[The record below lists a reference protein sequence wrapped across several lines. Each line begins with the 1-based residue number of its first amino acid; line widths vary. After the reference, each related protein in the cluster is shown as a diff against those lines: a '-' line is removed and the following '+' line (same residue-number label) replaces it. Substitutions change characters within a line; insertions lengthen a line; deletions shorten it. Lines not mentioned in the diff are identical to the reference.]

1 MPRFRFELQAVL
13 DTRKRAEDF
22 CRREV
27 ATLELERGELENGIR
42 GRQQSIVDSREETR
56 EGLVGMIQPDRL
68 RSSANASLA
77 MMRDAQRSVLEL
89 AGIHRRLE
97 TARGTLREASRDRRA
112 IELVRE
118 RRFEAW
124 KTETERREQSA
135 LDEIATIRGARR
147 VREDDAGAGGNEE
160 TCR

>member
-13 DTRKRAEDF
+13 DARKRAEDLR
-22 CRREV
+22 RREV
-27 ATLELERGELENGIR
+27 ATLEMERRDLEAGIR

-56 EGLVGMIQPDRL
+56 EGLVGAIHPDRL
-68 RSSANASLA
+68 RASANASLA

-97 TARGTLREASRDRRA
+97 TARGTLKEASRDRRA

-118 RRFEAW
+118 RRFETW
-124 KTETERREQSA
+124 KSEIERREQSA

-147 VREDDAGAGGNEE
+147 VRERDAFAGGTEE
-160 TCR
+160 NH